1 MPSPL
6 PVINQFNGMR
16 VTRPSGGWVLSC
28 ILPAVQFQAC
38 RSRFALRV
46 TPCSETPYRTK
57 KSLIIAALS
66 DMAIDSIFDPYCLL
80 SGFDDDARS
89 AVRLADATTAN
100 RNLRARLI
108 GSSW

>member
-1 MPSPL
+1 MIARLARPAIALWSINGTVRGNRL
-6 PVINQFNGMR
+6 PISGLR
-16 VTRPSGGWVLSC
+16 VTRPSGVL
-28 ILPAVQFQAC
+28 P
-38 RSRFALRV
+38 RGV

-57 KSLIIAALS
+57 KTLIFAALS
-66 DMAIDSIFDPYCLL
+66 DMAINRIFDTCCLL
-80 SGFDDDARS
+80 SGFDDDARR